1 MKERHKKVLV
11 VAPGFVVDCLEA
23 IEELGEEN
31 REYFIE
37 AGGVAYRYLAPF
49 NADKELAEIIVDLY
63 RNPTK

>member
-1 MKERHKKVLV
+1 LKGRHKKVLV
-11 VAPGFVVDCLEA
+11 VAPGCVVDCLEV

-37 AGGVAYRYLAPF
+37 ACGEAYRYFAPF
-49 NADKELAEIIVDLY
+49 NADKELAEIVVDFY

>member
-37 AGGVAYRYLAPF
+37 TGGEAYRYFTPF
-49 NADKELAEIIVDLY
+49 NTDKELAEIVVDFY